1 MAFFLRMK
9 NNQILEFDNEH
20 IATMLG
26 MALIGTHG
34 YTV

>member
-1 MAFFLRMK
+1 MK

-26 MALIGTHG
+26 RPTQTSQNALQFLK
-34 YTV
+34 